1 MAFVTHSRAPGRA
14 ETARVTSRARASR
27 RTHCGSRARALAPN
41 KDWPPADVW
50 GDFARAHERDY
61 AGARVT
67 FDARGCPIAARDDG
81 VDGAQRDGGHNLN
94 SIVDACDAVRVD
106 VRTRGARMSD
116 DDGVRLETS
125 SAVDGRV
132 LDAREICTGGQMG
145 KMFIVQGFYADG
157 PQILPQ
163 CEQGREVKFSFGFVD
178 EDEEPGKRLRVDL
191 TVRAAPGKK
200 RNWELASVD
209 MTLESCPGV
218 EMTARFDGIL
228 AEDDLTSGSWRAT
241 SGATFI
247 ALEAL
252 ADVPEDRDVGGNAST
267 SSSSSSMSASDS
279 DDTAQTKTLGPAQTM
294 AAKKPDDSAL
304 ARAAEAEKRV
314 EEARA
319 KDELEARTRPPEGL
333 LVVPWWAVKSPASW
347 AQGGEYI
354 LGGNSPL
361 VFLPFYTW
369 VLVESIDDQL
379 VLECGRYTDGPP
391 IDDAEND
398 DTSRRVIARRYRKG
412 RFASAFFVEER
423 RLDRAERDAEN
434 EDFDVLEGLE
444 DI

>member
-1 MAFVTHSRAPGRA
+1 MAFMTHSRAPVRA

-27 RTHCGSRARALAPN
+27 RTHRGSRARALAPN

-81 VDGAQRDGGHNLN
+81 VDGAQRDNAQHLN

-116 DDGVRLETS
+116 DDGIRLETT

-163 CEQGREVKFSFGFVD
+163 CERGREVQFSFGFVD

-252 ADVPEDRDVGGNAST
+252 ADVPEDRDGGGNAST
-267 SSSSSSMSASDS
+267 SSAASMSASDS
-279 DDTAQTKTLGPAQTM
+279 DDTAQTKTLGPAQAM

-391 IDDAEND
+391 IDDAETD